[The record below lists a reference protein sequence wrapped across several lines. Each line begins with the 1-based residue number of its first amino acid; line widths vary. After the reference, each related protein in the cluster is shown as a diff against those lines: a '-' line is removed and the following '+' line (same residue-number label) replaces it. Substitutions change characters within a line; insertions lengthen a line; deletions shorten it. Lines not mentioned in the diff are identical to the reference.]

1 MYSLYKLHMTYAKH
15 AFSPQYNNSSAL
27 EKEFFPF
34 LSPSLPPFLLP
45 SLLPFFFLSFYNYLL
60 LIWEDTRGRHTWEAH
75 LRGTRARHMGKVHT
89 RRSKESLQTLL
100 SLHHMASV
108 GKVPLPREP
117 SPQPVQRDM
126 HKAYMQAKHSHTI
139 NLKILNMEN
148 NKEEIWCQ
156 PSAFTCSPTRMYTCM
171 NINTHHTHRLKHV
184 EETHWKGLEETRV
197 SRNSTEYHKNSVWTI
212 TVSQ

>member
-1 MYSLYKLHMTYAKH
+1 MYSLYKLYMTYAKQ
-15 AFSPQYNNSSAL
+15 ALYSTIQQQCFVERILSLPFSFPPSFPSS
-27 EKEFFPF
+27 
-34 LSPSLPPFLLP
+34 LSPS
-45 SLLPFFFLSFYNYLL
+45 FFLSFLL
-60 LIWEDTRGRHTWEAH
+60 HLFITHMGRHTREAH
-75 LRGTRARHMGKVHT
+75 VGGTHARHTGKVHMW
-89 RRSKESLQTLL
+89 RSKESLQTLL

-117 SPQPVQRDM
+117 SPQPLQRDM
-126 HKAYMQAKHSHTI
+126 HKAYMQVKHSHTI
-139 NLKILNMEN
+139 NLKIFNMEN

-156 PSAFTCSPTRMYTCM
+156 PSAFTCSPTHMYTCM